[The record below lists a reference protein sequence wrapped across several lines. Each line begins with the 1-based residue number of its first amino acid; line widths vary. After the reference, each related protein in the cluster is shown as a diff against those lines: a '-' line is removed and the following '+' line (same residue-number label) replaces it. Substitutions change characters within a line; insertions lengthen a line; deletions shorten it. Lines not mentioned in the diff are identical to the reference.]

1 MLPEQTN
8 GESMFESAKSAARA
22 LKASNDL
29 YYFDKMQTSGKGHI
43 VVGQLTKQV
52 QVELNIDVYTA
63 GMIANSTCRTINQ
76 MLQGEPKFKSI
87 YDVIENSCVTD
98 IDALLETKP
107 NR

>member
-1 MLPEQTN
+1 
-8 GESMFESAKSAARA
+8 MFESAKSAARA

-29 YYFDKMQTSGKGHI
+29 YYFDKMQSSGKGHI

-52 QVELNIDVYTA
+52 QLELNIDVYTA

-76 MLQGEPKFKSI
+76 MLQGEPTFKSI
-87 YDVIENSCVTD
+87 YDGMEKSSVID
-98 IDALLETKP
+98 IGALPETEP